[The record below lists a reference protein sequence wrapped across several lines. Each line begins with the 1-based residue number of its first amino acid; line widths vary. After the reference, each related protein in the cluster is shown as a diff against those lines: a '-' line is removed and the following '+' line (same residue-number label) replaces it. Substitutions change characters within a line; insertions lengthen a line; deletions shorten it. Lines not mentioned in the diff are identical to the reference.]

1 MNNLLVN
8 ILMGFSISKYWL
20 SKYHSNLLV
29 IPRVLRFLLRQYKS
43 FDPSKL
49 SFHLRIALRSVQH
62 RLVFSAGQNI
72 LVRFSSYLL
81 SSWYKPTLNKK
92 TRRIKKIKRNQ
103 KKILKKK
110 NNKRRRKKLKIV
122 TNNLNTNKAKK
133 DSIALKLVKLQLSL
147 KPNFNF
153 KINFSL
159 EKYIQGFF
167 DKISETISN
176 YKIIKDDEKRKLKI
190 EKIENERKEK
200 ILIEKQ
206 KKEEEE
212 LRVKLKE
219 QALKDEARLEKQR
232 TKDIKLF
239 LRKEQALLRIEQAEK
254 QKQFLKQLRLDK
266 QIEKFRI
273 REVKELERL
282 EKISLRE
289 KREDYTGLQ
298 ERIDK
303 LKQKYRIIRDQKIR
317 ERVEALGVKL
327 QGDED
332 RETLLVK
339 EKEYTLARQKIEF
352 ALESFYRSAS
362 SLVFQLNK
370 RHITRNMSIF
380 RCIDRRFETGEIF
393 IKWDES
399 QDEEWLLLIYIK
411 NNSPDEGIVIED
423 KTNPEKNLSHEFRNI
438 DIFKASD
445 TMVDSLTQLIA
456 RARAKNNN

>member
-1 MNNLLVN
+1 MKKKQKK
-8 ILMGFSISKYWL
+8 SK
-20 SKYHSNLLV
+20 K
-29 IPRVLRFLLRQYKS
+29 
-43 FDPSKL
+43 
-49 SFHLRIALRSVQH
+49 
-62 RLVFSAGQNI
+62 
-72 LVRFSSYLL
+72 
-81 SSWYKPTLNKK
+81 NKK
-92 TRRIKKIKRNQ
+92 LKKKVFKIKKSKKSKKSKKFSKKNKKIKSV
-103 KKILKKK
+103 K
-110 NNKRRRKKLKIV
+110 RKKLKYLKKKT
-122 TNNLNTNKAKK
+122 TNINVKK
-133 DSIALKLVKLQLSL
+133 IENQSLTLKLVKLQLSL
-147 KPNFNF
+147 KPQFNF

-159 EKYIQGFF
+159 EKYIQRFF
-167 DKISETISN
+167 DKISETIYS
-176 YKIIKDDEKRKLKI
+176 YKILKNDEKRRIKL
-190 EKIENERKEK
+190 EKLENERNAK
-200 ILIEKQ
+200 IALEKQ
-206 KKEEEE
+206 KKEQNT
-212 LRVKLKE
+212 LRIKLKE

-254 QKQFLKQLRLDK
+254 QKQFLKQLKLDR

-289 KREDYTGLQ
+289 KREDYSGLQ

-303 LKQKYRIIRDQKIR
+303 LKEKYRIIRDQKIR

-332 RETLLVK
+332 RETLLIK

-370 RHITRNMSIF
+370 RHITRNMSIL

-399 QDEEWLLLIYIK
+399 DDEEWLLLIYIK

-423 KTNPEKNLSHEFRNI
+423 KTNLEKNFSHEFKSV

-456 RARAKNNN
+456 RKRKKNIN

>member
-1 MNNLLVN
+1 MKKK
-8 ILMGFSISKYWL
+8 SKK
-20 SKYHSNLLV
+20 SKKGKKVKKFRKKIIKSKHPKKLKKIFKKKKV
-29 IPRVLRFLLRQYKS
+29 FKKKPRS
-43 FDPSKL
+43 
-49 SFHLRIALRSVQH
+49 
-62 RLVFSAGQNI
+62 
-72 LVRFSSYLL
+72 
-81 SSWYKPTLNKK
+81 
-92 TRRIKKIKRNQ
+92 TRRIKLKSTR
-103 KKILKKK
+103 KKIVYPKL
-110 NNKRRRKKLKIV
+110 NKTRNESL
-122 TNNLNTNKAKK
+122 T
-133 DSIALKLVKLQLSL
+133 LKLVKLQLSL
-147 KPNFNF
+147 KPQFNF

-159 EKYIQGFF
+159 ERHIQRFF

-176 YKIIKDDEKRKLKI
+176 YKILKNDEKRRIRL
-190 EKIENERKEK
+190 EKIENERKAK
-200 ILIEKQ
+200 IAIEKE
-206 KKEEEE
+206 KKEQEI
-212 LRVKLKE
+212 LKVKLKE

-254 QKQFLKQLRLDK
+254 QRHFLKQLKLDR

-273 REVKELERL
+273 REVKELDRL

-289 KREDYTGLQ
+289 KREDYAGLQ
-298 ERIDK
+298 DRIDK
-303 LKQKYRIIRDQKIR
+303 LKEKYRIIRDQKIR
-317 ERVEALGVKL
+317 ERVESLGVKL

-332 RETLLVK
+332 RETLLLK

-370 RHITRNMSIF
+370 RHVTRNMSIF

-399 QDEEWLLLIYIK
+399 EDEDWLLLIYIK

-423 KTNPEKNLSHEFRNI
+423 KTNPEKNISHEFKSI

-456 RARAKNNN
+456 RKRAQNNN

>member
-1 MNNLLVN
+1 MKKKKKN
-8 ILMGFSISKYWL
+8 SKKRQKIRKKPL
-20 SKYHSNLLV
+20 KKKSPKTPKKRSKKFRKTNK
-29 IPRVLRFLLRQYKS
+29 YK
-43 FDPSKL
+43 
-49 SFHLRIALRSVQH
+49 
-62 RLVFSAGQNI
+62 
-72 LVRFSSYLL
+72 
-81 SSWYKPTLNKK
+81 NKK
-92 TRRIKKIKRNQ
+92 PKNFKKIKTTKIKKFLKV
-103 KKILKKK
+103 KKI
-110 NNKRRRKKLKIV
+110 
-122 TNNLNTNKAKK
+122 KK
-133 DSIALKLVKLQLSL
+133 DSIVLKLVKLQLSL
-147 KPNFNF
+147 KPEFKF
-153 KINFSL
+153 KINFNL
-159 EKYIQGFF
+159 EKYIQAFF

-176 YKIIKDDEKRKLKI
+176 YKIIKYDEKRRIKL
-190 EKIENERKEK
+190 EKIENERKAK
-200 ILIEKQ
+200 IALEKQ
-206 KKEEEE
+206 KIEEEA

-219 QALKDEARLEKQR
+219 QALKDEERLEKQR

-282 EKISLRE
+282 EKISLKE
-289 KREDYTGLQ
+289 KREDYAGLQ

-303 LKQKYRIIRDQKIR
+303 LKEKYRIIRDQKIK
-317 ERVEALGVKL
+317 ERVESLGVKL

-332 RETLLVK
+332 RETLLQK
-339 EKEYTLARQKIEF
+339 EKEYTLARQKVEF

-380 RCIDRRFETGEIF
+380 RCIDRRFETGEVF

-411 NNSPDEGIVIED
+411 KNSPDEGIVIED
-423 KTNPEKNLSHEFRNI
+423 KTNPEKNISHEFRNV

-456 RARAKNNN
+456 RERDKNDN

>member
-1 MNNLLVN
+1 M
-8 ILMGFSISKYWL
+8 
-20 SKYHSNLLV
+20 
-29 IPRVLRFLLRQYKS
+29 
-43 FDPSKL
+43 
-49 SFHLRIALRSVQH
+49 
-62 RLVFSAGQNI
+62 
-72 LVRFSSYLL
+72 
-81 SSWYKPTLNKK
+81 
-92 TRRIKKIKRNQ
+92 
-103 KKILKKK
+103 
-110 NNKRRRKKLKIV
+110 
-122 TNNLNTNKAKK
+122 
-133 DSIALKLVKLQLSL
+133 QLSL
-147 KPNFNF
+147 KPQINF

-167 DKISETISN
+167 DGISNAISN
-176 YKIIKDDEKRKLKI
+176 YRVLKDDEKRRLKI
-190 EKIENERKEK
+190 EKIENERKAK
-200 ILIEKQ
+200 IAYEKQ
-206 KKEEEE
+206 KKEDAA
-212 LRVKLKE
+212 LKIKLKE

-254 QKQFLKQLRLDK
+254 QKQFLKQLKLDK
-266 QIEKFRI
+266 QIEKFRV

-282 EKISLRE
+282 EKISLKE
-289 KREDYTGLQ
+289 KREDYAGLQ

-303 LKQKYRIIRDQKIR
+303 LKEKYRIIRDQKIK

-327 QGDED
+327 QGNED
-332 RETLLVK
+332 RETLLAK

-370 RHITRNMSIF
+370 RHITREMSIF

-399 QDEEWLLLIYIK
+399 QDEDWLLLIYIK

-423 KTNPEKNLSHEFRNI
+423 KTNPEKNTSYEFRGI

-445 TMVDSLTQLIA
+445 AMVDSLTQLIG
-456 RARAKNNN
+456 RKREKNNN